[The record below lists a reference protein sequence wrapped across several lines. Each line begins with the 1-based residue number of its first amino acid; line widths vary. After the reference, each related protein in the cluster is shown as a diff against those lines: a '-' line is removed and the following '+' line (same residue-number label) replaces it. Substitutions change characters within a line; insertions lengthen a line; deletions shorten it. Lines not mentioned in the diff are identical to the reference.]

1 MQEFLDK
8 FLQKY
13 VNPVGIDVLKIPG
26 RTSLEE
32 FQEETIVKLLEELL
46 YKYQRK
52 FFKDK
57 RLRNQ
62 V

>member
-1 MQEFLDK
+1 M
-8 FLQKY
+8 
-13 VNPVGIDVLKIPG
+13 NPVGIDVLKIPG
-26 RTSLEE
+26 RTSGKILRGIPSRNCC
-32 FQEETIVKLLEELL
+32 QILEELL

-57 RLRNQ
+57 RLGNQ